1 MHLLITNMCCTW
13 TLLSLFGFI
22 VLLYQSFH
30 MWCSLSVTNIS
41 LSLSLLIVESV
52 HQPQLPSPSPSYRPR
67 ASTSVYPSTSTQVSH
82 RSRLSS
88 TGNTPLQRAT
98 MPNVPSNERL
108 PSTTT
113 NLPSTATKHILMSPS
128 SPPPPYAEK
137 DPIGHHH
144 HHHQQQ
150 PVPSRQSIPR
160 NRPSY
165 PGRSGRVSM
174 QHSPVY
180 PPSIQSSAHV
190 SRSSTHLGSAHVDHN
205 YPTHVPILNSPAPVV
220 GGTLV

>member
-1 MHLLITNMCCTW
+1 
-13 TLLSLFGFI
+13 
-22 VLLYQSFH
+22 
-30 MWCSLSVTNIS
+30 
-41 LSLSLLIVESV
+41 
-52 HQPQLPSPSPSYRPR
+52 
-67 ASTSVYPSTSTQVSH
+67 
-82 RSRLSS
+82 
-88 TGNTPLQRAT
+88 

-113 NLPSTATKHILMSPS
+113 NPPSMTTKHILMSPS

-150 PVPSRQSIPR
+150 QPAPSRQAIPR

>member
-1 MHLLITNMCCTW
+1 MLYLNSLISVWIYCAPLSILSHVMQFISYKHL
-13 TLLSLFGFI
+13 
-22 VLLYQSFH
+22 
-30 MWCSLSVTNIS
+30 S
-41 LSLSLLIVESV
+41 LSLSLVESV

-113 NLPSTATKHILMSPS
+113 NPPSMTTKHILMSPS

-150 PVPSRQSIPR
+150 QPAPSRQAIPR